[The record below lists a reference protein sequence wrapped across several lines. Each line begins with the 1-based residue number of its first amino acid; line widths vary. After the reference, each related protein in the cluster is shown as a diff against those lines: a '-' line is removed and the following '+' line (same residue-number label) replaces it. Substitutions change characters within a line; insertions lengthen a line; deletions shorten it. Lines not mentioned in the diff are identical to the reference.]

1 MPDTGVVVGAE
12 SSSPPYAAQFPQR
25 EVRAA
30 RPKPILPAKGVS
42 VIDRPGPDRRAFG
55 LLLKEWRRV
64 RRMSQLAVAVKASIS
79 PRHLSFVESGR
90 SIPSRDM
97 VLTLTETLDVPL
109 RERNALLVAAGYAPL
124 YPERTLASSDL
135 IQVRRAL
142 ARLLDHQEPY
152 PAVVL
157 DRQWNVLQTN
167 RAAPKLFALFV
178 DLDALPQPRNLLRS
192 MFDPAGLRPWV
203 ANWPTVAQT
212 LVQRVFHEAVGGVPD
227 PRVLSLLEDLR
238 AYPGS
243 PAPGPETRARD
254 LPFHPVQFRKGTL
267 SLSFFSMVT
276 TVGAPF
282 DITAQE
288 LRIEAFF
295 PSDDETERFA
305 RDHLAGD

>member
-1 MPDTGVVVGAE
+1 M
-12 SSSPPYAAQFPQR
+12 
-25 EVRAA
+25 RAA
-30 RPKPILPAKGVS
+30 RSEPILLVKGSHVS
-42 VIDRPGPDRRAFG
+42 ARQGPDRRSFG

-64 RRMSQLAVAVKASIS
+64 RRKSQLTVALEASVS

-90 SIPSRDM
+90 SVPSRDM
-97 VLTLTETLDVPL
+97 VQTLAEALDVPL

-124 YPERTLASSDL
+124 YPERALASSDL

-142 ARLLDHQEPY
+142 TRLLDHQEPY

-157 DRQWNVLQTN
+157 DRQWNVLETN

-178 DLDALPQPRNLLRS
+178 DLAALPQPRNLLRS
-192 MFDPAGLRPWV
+192 MFDPAGLRPWI
-203 ANWPTVAQT
+203 ANWQTVAQT
-212 LVQRVFHEAVGGVPD
+212 LVQRVFREAVAGVPD

-243 PAPGPETRARD
+243 PAPGPATPVGE
-254 LPFHPVQFRKGTL
+254 LPFHPVQFRKGGL

>member
-1 MPDTGVVVGAE
+1 MNRG
-12 SSSPPYAAQFPQR
+12 SSVSDR
-25 EVRAA
+25 RT
-30 RPKPILPAKGVS
+30 PA
-42 VIDRPGPDRRAFG
+42 RRAFG

-64 RRMSQLAVAVKASIS
+64 RRKSQLTVALEAEVS

-90 SIPSRDM
+90 SVPSRDM
-97 VLTLTETLDVPL
+97 VQTLAEALDVPL

-124 YPERTLASSDL
+124 YPERALASSDL

-142 ARLLDHQEPY
+142 TRLLDHQEPY

-157 DRQWNVLQTN
+157 DRQWNVLETN
-167 RAAPKLFALFV
+167 RAAPKLFAHFA
-178 DLDALPQPRNLLRS
+178 DLAALPGPRNLLRS
-192 MFDPAGLRPWV
+192 MFDPSGLRPWI
-203 ANWPTVAQT
+203 ANWDAVAQT
-212 LVQRVFHEAVGGVPD
+212 LVQRVFREAVAGIPD

-243 PAPGPETRARD
+243 PAPGPQATTGD
-254 LPFHPVQFRKGTL
+254 LPFHPVQFQKGVL

-276 TVGAPF
+276 TVGAPL

-305 RDHLAGD
+305 REHLAGG